1 MPKTAVYSWRLS
13 RAGKAALEE
22 AARTER
28 TSVAKLLE
36 RVTDEWI
43 RARRAASVDDEHEQ
57 VRLRTAALRFVGTL
71 QGGDPDRSRLARTRV
86 RAAIRRR
93 HGR

>member
-1 MPKTAVYSWRLS
+1 MPKTDVYSWRLS

-22 AARTER
+22 AARAER

-36 RVTDEWI
+36 RVTDEWL
-43 RARRAASVDDEHEQ
+43 RARRARVVEDDDEQ
-57 VRLRTAALRFVGTL
+57 ARLRTAALRFVGVL

-86 RAAIRRR
+86 RAAVQRR